1 MSDAFEDPVVI
12 VGAGPVGCVLAYS
25 LARNGI
31 PSVLLEREADLTE
44 DLRASTFHPPTLD
57 MLDDLGLADELLS
70 LGLICPIFQFRDRQT
85 ERYAEFN
92 LGVLDAETSHP
103 YRAQVEQFRL
113 TRLICERLKDEP
125 LANVLFGHK
134 VTSIDQ
140 KESQVSLTIDAPD
153 GRKELSASYVVGTDG
168 GPSVVRRS
176 AGIDFPGFTY
186 PEKFIVV
193 STAYPLENHL
203 KDLSYVN
210 YIADP
215 GEWMTIIRCN
225 DLWRLSVPADPDQ
238 NDEELLAEGN
248 VQRIMRDLIGTAE
261 PIEIA
266 HKNIYAVNQRVA
278 ETYRKGRIL
287 LAGDA
292 AHVNNPLGG
301 MGMNGGIHDAI
312 NLGEKLVAI
321 RDGANDSVLDVY
333 DRQRRIVATKFVQE
347 QSIRNKEDLENKD
360 RAQHEAKLLHLM
372 DVAADP
378 AQAKVHLMVSSMINV
393 VRESYEIE

>member
-1 MSDAFEDPVVI
+1 MNVFKDPVVI
-12 VGAGPVGCVLAYS
+12 VGAGPVGCVLAYA
-25 LARNGI
+25 LAKNGI
-31 PSVLLEREADLTE
+31 PSVLLEQESDLRE

-57 MLDDLGLADELLS
+57 MLDDLDLVEELLS
-70 LGLICPIFQFRDRQT
+70 LGLICPKFQFRDRRT
-85 ERYAEFN
+85 ERYAEFD
-92 LGVLDAETSHP
+92 LDVLKEETQHP

-113 TRLICERLKDEP
+113 TRLICERLKREP
-125 LANVLFGHK
+125 LIDVLFGHK
-134 VTSIDQ
+134 VIQVDQEDICVRLEIETSEGL
-140 KESQVSLTIDAPD
+140 K
-153 GRKELSASYVVGTDG
+153 RLSASYVVGTDG
-168 GPSVVRRS
+168 GPSIVRRS
-176 AGIDFPGFTY
+176 AHIDFPGFTY

-203 KDLSYVN
+203 KGLSYVN

-225 DLWRLSVPADPDQ
+225 NLWRLSVPADPSQSD
-238 NDEELLAEGN
+238 DALLQESN
-248 VQRIMRDLIGTAE
+248 VQRIMRDLTQTQD

-266 HKNIYAVNQRVA
+266 HRNIYAVNQRVA
-278 ETYRKGRIL
+278 ETYRKGRVL

-301 MGMNGGIHDAI
+301 MGMNGGIHDAV

-360 RAQHEAKLLHLM
+360 KAQHEAKLLHLM

-378 AQAKVHLMVSSMINV
+378 ALAKDYLLSSSMINV
-393 VRESYEIE
+393 VRESYSID

>member
-1 MSDAFEDPVVI
+1 MFKDPVVI
-12 VGAGPVGCVLAYS
+12 VGAGPVGCVLAYA
-25 LARNGI
+25 LAKNGI
-31 PSVLLEREADLTE
+31 PSVLLEQESDLRE

-57 MLDDLGLADELLS
+57 MLDDLDLVEELLS
-70 LGLICPIFQFRDRQT
+70 LGLICPKFQFRDRRT
-85 ERYAEFN
+85 ERYAEFD
-92 LGVLDAETSHP
+92 LDVLKEETQHP

-113 TRLICERLKDEP
+113 TRLICERLKREP
-125 LANVLFGHK
+125 LIDVLFGHK
-134 VTSIDQ
+134 VIQVDQEDICVRLEIETSEGL
-140 KESQVSLTIDAPD
+140 K
-153 GRKELSASYVVGTDG
+153 RLSASYVVGTDG
-168 GPSVVRRS
+168 GPSIVRRS
-176 AGIDFPGFTY
+176 AHIDFPGFTY

-203 KDLSYVN
+203 KGLSYVN

-225 DLWRLSVPADPDQ
+225 NLWRLSVPADPSQSD
-238 NDEELLAEGN
+238 DALLQESN
-248 VQRIMRDLIGTAE
+248 VQRIMRDLTQTQD

-266 HKNIYAVNQRVA
+266 HRNIYAVNQRVA
-278 ETYRKGRIL
+278 ETYRKGRVL

-301 MGMNGGIHDAI
+301 MGMNGGIHDAV

-360 RAQHEAKLLHLM
+360 KAQHEAKLLHLM

-378 AQAKVHLMVSSMINV
+378 ALAKDYLLSSSMINV
-393 VRESYEIE
+393 VRESYSID

>member
-1 MSDAFEDPVVI
+1 MAEAFSDPVVI

-25 LARNGI
+25 LAKNGI
-31 PSVLLEREADLTE
+31 PSVLLERESGLTE

-57 MLDDLGLADELLS
+57 MLDDLGLVEELLS
-70 LGLICPIFQFRDRQT
+70 LGLVCPKFQFRDRRT
-85 ERYAEFN
+85 ERYAEFD
-92 LGVLDAETSHP
+92 LGVLDGETRHP

-113 TRLICERLKDEP
+113 TGLICERLQDEP
-125 LANVLFGHK
+125 LTSVLFDHR
-134 VTSIDQ
+134 VLSVDQ
-140 KESQVSLTIDAPD
+140 EKDGVRLAVETPE
-153 GRKELSASYVVGTDG
+153 GRKEISASYVVGADG
-168 GPSVVRRS
+168 GPSIVRRS

-203 KDLSYVN
+203 TDLSYVN

-225 DLWRLSVPADPDQ
+225 NLWRLSVPADPGQ
-238 NDEELLAEGN
+238 RDEILLAEDN
-248 VQRIMRDLIGTAE
+248 LQRIMRDLIDTKE

-266 HKNIYAVNQRVA
+266 HSNIYAVNQRVA
-278 ETYRKGRIL
+278 ETYRTGRIL

-301 MGMNGGIHDAI
+301 MGMNGGIHDAV

-321 RDGANDSVLDVY
+321 RDGATDSVLDVY

-347 QSIRNKEDLENKD
+347 QSIRNKEELENKD
-360 RAQHEAKLLHLM
+360 AAQHEAKLLHLM

-378 AQAKVHLMVSSMINV
+378 ALAKEHLMTSSMINI
-393 VRESYEIE
+393 VRESYSIE

>member
-1 MSDAFEDPVVI
+1 MDVFNEPVVI

-25 LARNGI
+25 LAKNGI
-31 PSVLLEREADLTE
+31 SSFVLERQSGLTE

-70 LGLICPIFQFRDRQT
+70 LGLICPTYQFRDRQT
-85 ERYAEFN
+85 ERYAEFD
-92 LGVLDAETSHP
+92 LGVLDGETRHP

-113 TRLICERLKDEP
+113 TRLICERLKAEP
-125 LANVLFGHK
+125 LTTVLFDHK
-134 VTSIDQ
+134 VISIDQ
-140 KESQVSLTIDAPD
+140 KDSGVSLTVDAPT
-153 GRKELSASYVVGTDG
+153 GRKELSASYVVGADG
-168 GPSVVRRS
+168 GPSIVRRS
-176 AGIDFPGFTY
+176 AEIDFPGFTY
-186 PEKFIVV
+186 PEKFIVI

-225 DLWRLSVPADPDQ
+225 NLWRLSVPADPDQ
-238 NDEELLAEGN
+238 SDEELLAEAN
-248 VQRIMRDLIGTAE
+248 IQRIMRDLIGAE
-261 PIEIA
+261 APIEIA
-266 HKNIYAVNQRVA
+266 HRNIYAVNQRVA

-312 NLGEKLVAI
+312 NLGEKLVAM

-360 RAQHEAKLLHLM
+360 KAQHEAKLLRLM

-378 AQAKVHLMVSSMINV
+378 ALAKESLMVSSMLNV